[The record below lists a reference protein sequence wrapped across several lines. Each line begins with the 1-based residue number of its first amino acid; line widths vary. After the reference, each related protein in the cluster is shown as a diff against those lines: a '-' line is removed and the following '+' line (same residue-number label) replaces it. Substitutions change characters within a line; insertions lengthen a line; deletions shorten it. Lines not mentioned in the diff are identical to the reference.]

1 MNAAQRQTLRQVAM
15 DLENSLDALE
25 TERDAE
31 QEKFDNM
38 PESLQGGDKGQAM
51 EEGISTLE
59 EAIEGVQ
66 AAIDA
71 LGNIS

>member
-1 MNAAQRQTLRQVAM
+1 MNAAQRKIIQAVYDNLTNDMTVI
-15 DLENSLDALE
+15 ES
-25 TERDAE
+25 ERDAE